1 MPLPTPLLDALQE
14 AGVKVALD
22 ADLSRRSWW
31 RAGGPAD
38 GFAKVTSVEQLA
50 ACQAAARASGC
61 PVFVVGNGSN
71 LLISDRG
78 VRGLVLRLTGGLAR
92 VEPTGDAPPRLRVG
106 GGVRLVSL
114 MKQAVRESWTGFEQ
128 LTGIPGT
135 MGGAVRMNAGT
146 HMGEVSDA
154 LESVE
159 VVLDDGTL
167 KTLAADQLG
176 LAYRQSELPPG
187 AIVAQATLRTTGAD
201 PTASATL
208 IQEHLDYRERT
219 QPIDVPTCGS
229 TFRNPPGE
237 KAGRLIDQ
245 CGLKGHRIGGA
256 AVSEKHAN
264 FLVNTGDATADDL
277 RSLIEHVQRVV
288 AERTGVQ
295 LQREV
300 HFAGD
305 WSHWVS

>member
-1 MPLPTPLLDALQE
+1 MPLPTPLLHALQE
-14 AGVKVALD
+14 AHLKVALD

-38 GFAKVTSVEQLA
+38 GFVKVTSVEQLQ
-50 ACQAAARASGC
+50 ACQAAALACGC

-78 VRGLVLRLTGGLAR
+78 IRGLVVRLTGGLAR
-92 VEPTGDAPPRLRVG
+92 VEAAGGAPPKLRVG

-159 VVLDDGTL
+159 VVLEDGAVQTL
-167 KTLAADQLG
+167 NAGKLG
-176 LAYRQSELPPG
+176 LAYRQSELPPRS
-187 AIVAQATLRTTGAD
+187 IVAQATLRTTGAD
-201 PTASATL
+201 AAESAAL
-208 IQEHLDYRERT
+208 IQEHLGYRERT

-256 AVSEKHAN
+256 EVSTKHAN

-277 RSLIEHVQRVV
+277 RGLIEHVQHTV
-288 AERTGVQ
+288 AERTGIE

-305 WSHWVS
+305 WSHWAP

>member
-1 MPLPTPLLDALQE
+1 MPLPTPLLETLQQ
-14 AGVKVALD
+14 AGVKVTLD

-38 GFAKVTSVEQLA
+38 GFVKITSLEQLA
-50 ACQAAARASGC
+50 ACQAAASDHGC

-78 VRGLVLRLTGGLAR
+78 VRGLVLRLAGSLAR
-92 VEPTGDAPPRLRVG
+92 VEATAASPPKLHVG

-114 MKQAVRESWTGFEQ
+114 MKQAVREAWTGFEQ

-159 VVLDDGTL
+159 VVLSNGAVETL
-167 KTLAADQLG
+167 RVEQLG
-176 LAYRQSELPPG
+176 LTYRQSELPQG
-187 AIVAQATLRTTGAD
+187 AIVARATLRTTGAN
-201 PTASATL
+201 AAESAAL

-256 AVSEKHAN
+256 EVSTKHAN

-277 RSLIEHVQRVV
+277 RNLIEHVQSVV
-288 AERTGVQ
+288 AERTGVK

-305 WSHWVS
+305 WSHWAS